1 MEEVEKMKVWEAY
14 AGDKKI
20 GCKPITCEMVFRSF
34 QSSDIK
40 ACEINNIFNYIATI
54 SCDGDCIGHLK
65 RYLESEVVQ
74 DENRFLEVEDEF
86 GEKQLRLW

>member
-1 MEEVEKMKVWEAY
+1 MKVWEAY

-20 GCKPITCEMVFRSF
+20 GGKPITCEMVFRSF

-40 ACEINNIFNYIATI
+40 VCEINRIFNYIDTI
-54 SCDGDCIGHLK
+54 SCTSDCIGHLK
-65 RYLESEVVQ
+65 RYLESEVGQ
-74 DENRFLEVEDEF
+74 AENEFLEVEDEF